1 VDEGRRPY
9 PTSLADWRCERS
21 SRDSVMI
28 WIESHIG
35 AVGTGTGMTNPTGT
49 PQAETPEN
57 MTAAVLIGHGGPE
70 NLVIRHDA
78 PTPVPGDG
86 EVLVRVGACG
96 VNNTD
101 INTRTGWYGTDRS
114 SVGGVAWNGVPVS
127 LPRIQGADV
136 VGVVVATKSA
146 EDDRLIGRRVLV
158 DPWLRDN
165 VSAEGALSP
174 EYLGSERDG
183 GFAQFVAVPAANAY
197 PIESGFSDIELATF
211 PCSAST
217 AEHMLQRASLR
228 EGETVIVTGASGGV
242 GTFLIQLARM
252 RGARVIALAS
262 TDRVADVV
270 ALGADMVFA
279 REHVDDWRDLL
290 PLIGG
295 PVEVV
300 ADVVGGAGGFR
311 SALGVLQRRGRYVTA
326 GAIGGAEVEL
336 DLRTLY
342 LKDLTLS
349 GCSFYDA
356 ALFER
361 LVRIIEDEQVKPVVS
376 HVFALAQIHEAQ
388 ALLPRRARAGSIV
401 LTPA

>member
-1 VDEGRRPY
+1 
-9 PTSLADWRCERS
+9 
-21 SRDSVMI
+21 M
-28 WIESHIG
+28 
-35 AVGTGTGMTNPTGT
+35 
-49 PQAETPEN
+49 
-57 MTAAVLIGHGGPE
+57 
-70 NLVIRHDA
+70 
-78 PTPVPGDG
+78 
-86 EVLVRVGACG
+86 
-96 VNNTD
+96 
-101 INTRTGWYGTDRS
+101 
-114 SVGGVAWNGVPVS
+114 S

-136 VGVVVATKSA
+136 VGVVVATESA

-217 AEHMLQRASLR
+217 PEHMLQRASLR

-290 PLIGG
+290 PRIGG

-311 SALGVLQRRGRYVTA
+311 SALGVLQRRSRYVTA

-361 LVRIIEDEQVKPVVS
+361 LVRIIEDEQIKPVVS
-376 HVFALAQIHEAQ
+376 HVSRWHRFTRHRRCCRVGLEQEASCSLQ
-388 ALLPRRARAGSIV
+388 REA
-401 LTPA
+401 